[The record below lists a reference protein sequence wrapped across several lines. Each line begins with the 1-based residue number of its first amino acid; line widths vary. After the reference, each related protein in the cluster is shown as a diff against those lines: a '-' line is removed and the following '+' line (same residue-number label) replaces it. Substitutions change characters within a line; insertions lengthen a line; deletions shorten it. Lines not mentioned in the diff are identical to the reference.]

1 MVSTSKPNYSNYS
14 SLGTQASMGCT
25 DPKRETQ
32 LYELTTLDKMWETNY
47 LPRLAK
53 NFQVAKRYS
62 SFPLENE
69 MTNKSSNL
77 HTGVGDV
84 YYEINTPK
92 RCLYKSCGETNI
104 PVYVANK
111 LKR

>member
-1 MVSTSKPNYSNYS
+1 MVPTSTPTYSNYS
-14 SLGTQASMGCT
+14 SLGTQAAMGCT

-32 LYELTTLDKMWETNY
+32 LYELTTLNKMWETNY

-53 NFQVAKRYS
+53 DFQVAKRYS
-62 SFPLENE
+62 AFPLENE

-77 HTGVGDV
+77 HTGAGDV
-84 YYEINTPK
+84 YYELSTPN